1 MESRRE
7 MLKIKLAKMRL
18 RLKQK
23 REQFLNKCSDS
34 SRIRHLDIQTDLSR
48 NCGCQNDSVL
58 SVEVV
63 FDSAVFMSDN
73 YTSSSLSR
81 TSTPICRKPL
91 REKRKKM
98 QKMQKKLRKPNLK
111 ENNLYNYST
120 SIFQSPSQLS
130 SMFNNDLGQL
140 KVWYL

>member
-1 MESRRE
+1 MESKRE
-7 MLKIKLAKMRL
+7 VFKLKLAKMRL

-23 REQFLNKCSDS
+23 REQFLSKCSNT
-34 SRIRHLDIQTDLSR
+34 SRIRHLEVQKDLKSKAD
-48 NCGCQNDSVL
+48 CQNDSVI

-81 TSTPICRKPL
+81 TSTPICRKLL
-91 REKRKKM
+91 REKRKRT
-98 QKMQKKLRKPNLK
+98 QKKIRKPNLN

-120 SIFQSPSQLS
+120 SIFQSPSNIS
-130 SMFNNDLGQL
+130 SLFNNDFGQL

>member
-1 MESRRE
+1 MESKRE
-7 MLKIKLAKMRL
+7 VFKLKLAKMRL

-23 REQFLNKCSDS
+23 REQFLSKCSNT
-34 SRIRHLDIQTDLSR
+34 SRMRHLEVQKDLKSKAD
-48 NCGCQNDSVL
+48 CQNDSVI

-81 TSTPICRKPL
+81 TSTPICRKLL
-91 REKRKKM
+91 REKRKRT
-98 QKMQKKLRKPNLK
+98 QKKIRKPNLN

-120 SIFQSPSQLS
+120 SIFQSPSNIS
-130 SMFNNDLGQL
+130 SLFNNDFGQL